1 MSLEKKKYLLVVDDS
16 IIITNFVKKIF
27 SDSFE
32 VLVAKDGNEAIQIVK
47 AKKDSIVGMLLDLNM
62 PNCNGFE
69 VLEYFKQKDL
79 FKKISVSLL
88 TGEDSKESI
97 SKAFEYP
104 IVDMFSKPFNAEKA
118 RNIIEKTISV
128 HENA

>member
-1 MSLEKKKYLLVVDDS
+1 MNKKRYLLVVDDS

-27 SDSFE
+27 GDTFE
-32 VLVAKDGNEAIQIVK
+32 VLAAKDGNEAIQIVK
-47 AKKDSIVGMLLDLNM
+47 AKRDNIVGMLLDLNM

-79 FKKISVSLL
+79 FKKIAVSLL

-104 IVDMFSKPFNAEKA
+104 IIDMLPKPFNVEQA
-118 RNIIEKTISV
+118 RNIVEKMISV
-128 HENA
+128 SENS

>member
-1 MSLEKKKYLLVVDDS
+1 MNKKRYLLVVDDS

-27 SDSFE
+27 GDTFE

-47 AKKDSIVGMLLDLNM
+47 TKRDNIVGMLLDLNM

-69 VLEYFKQKDL
+69 VLDYFKQKDL
-79 FKKISVSLL
+79 FRKISVSLL

-104 IVDMFSKPFNAEKA
+104 IVDMLSKPFNVEQV
-118 RNIIEKTISV
+118 RNIVGKMISV
-128 HENA
+128 SENS

>member
-1 MSLEKKKYLLVVDDS
+1 MNKKRYLLVVDDS

-27 SDSFE
+27 GDTFE
-32 VLVAKDGNEAIQIVK
+32 VLAAKDGNETIQIVK
-47 AKKDSIVGMLLDLNM
+47 AKRDNIVGMLLDLNM

-79 FKKISVSLL
+79 FKKIAVSLL

-104 IVDMFSKPFNAEKA
+104 IIDMLPKPFNVEQA
-118 RNIIEKTISV
+118 RNIVEKMISV
-128 HENA
+128 SENL

>member
-1 MSLEKKKYLLVVDDS
+1 MSMNKKRYLLVVDDS

-27 SDSFE
+27 GDTFE
-32 VLVAKDGNEAIQIVK
+32 VLAAKDGNEAIQIVK
-47 AKKDSIVGMLLDLNM
+47 TKKDNIVGMLLDLNM

-104 IVDMFSKPFNAEKA
+104 IVDMLSKPFNVDQI
-118 RNIIEKTISV
+118 RNIVEKMISV
-128 HENA
+128 SENS

>member
-1 MSLEKKKYLLVVDDS
+1 MVPPTLFDKEP
-16 IIITNFVKKIF
+16 
-27 SDSFE
+27 
-32 VLVAKDGNEAIQIVK
+32 AKDGNEAIQIVK

-104 IVDMFSKPFNAEKA
+104 IVDMLSKPFNAEKA